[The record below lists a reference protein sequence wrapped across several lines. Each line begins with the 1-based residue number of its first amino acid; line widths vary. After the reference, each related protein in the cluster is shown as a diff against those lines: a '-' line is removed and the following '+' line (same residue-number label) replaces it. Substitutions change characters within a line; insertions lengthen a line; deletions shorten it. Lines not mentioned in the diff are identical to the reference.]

1 VNGYVGTVGT
11 IGIEK
16 LGNFGTAG
24 TVGCSGFGGEVSA
37 GAWPKG
43 ALRAIFPPSTLNID
57 SIRAVTGT
65 GGMFSAAFLRWS
77 AGRLER
83 LVCSKKVLRLNS

>member
-1 VNGYVGTVGT
+1 MNGYAGTVGT
-11 IGIEK
+11 CGIEK

-24 TVGCSGFGGEVSA
+24 TVGSPGFGSEESP

-43 ALRAIFPPSTLNID
+43 ALRAIFPPSMLNLV
-57 SIRAVTGT
+57 STMVVMGT
-65 GGMFSAAFLRWS
+65 RGMFSAAFLRCR